1 MLTGSMV
8 AVVTPMDA
16 DGAVNY
22 REFASVIDFH
32 VTGGTEALVVA
43 GTTGESATLDHDEH
57 IELLERACE
66 LAAGRIPII
75 AGTGSNSTAQTLN
88 LSRAVDR
95 LPIAAFLVVTPYY
108 NKPPQEGMRRH
119 FSAVA
124 DAVHHPVILYNVPG
138 RTGVDLKPE
147 TVVKLAAHPNIHG
160 IKEATGEL
168 ERVRVLRE
176 TCGAEFVLLSGDDAT
191 AREFM
196 LQGGDGV
203 ISVTG
208 NVAPAGMRRLCDAAR
223 GRPARRSGEDRRR
236 FAGAAQE
243 LFCESN
249 PIPVK
254 WAVQQMGL
262 IGPGIRLP
270 LMPFAPQYHAPVASA
285 MITAGAQS
293 LPRDSAIRRSL
304 RCAPHRFRALRRS
317 HGGAIACEPTER

>member
-1 MLTGSMV
+1 
-8 AVVTPMDA
+8 MDA

-22 REFASVIDFH
+22 RDLARVIDFH
-32 VTGGTEALVVA
+32 VSGGTEALIVA
-43 GTTGESATLDHDEH
+43 GTTGESATLDHEEH
-57 IELLERACE
+57 VELLERACE
-66 LAAGRIPII
+66 IAEGRIPII
-75 AGTGSNSTAQTLN
+75 AGTGSNSTTQTLK
-88 LSRAVDR
+88 LSRAVDG
-95 LPIAAFLVVTPYY
+95 LPIAAYLVVTPYY

-119 FSAVA
+119 FTAIA

-147 TVVKLAAHPNIHG
+147 TVAKLAVHPNIAG

-168 ERVRVLRE
+168 ARVRVLRE

-223 GRPARRSGEDRRR
+223 AGRRVDAERIDADLQPLHRN
-236 FAGAAQE
+236 

-254 WAVQQMGL
+254 WACHKMGL
-262 IGPGIRLP
+262 IGPGIRMP
-270 LMPFAPQYHAPVASA
+270 LVPLAPQYHAAVASA
-285 MITAGAQS
+285 MIAAGVQVA
-293 LPRDSAIRRSL
+293 A
-304 RCAPHRFRALRRS
+304 A
-317 HGGAIACEPTER
+317 

>member
-1 MLTGSMV
+1 MLAGSMV

-22 REFASVIDFH
+22 RDFARVLDFH
-32 VTGGTEALVVA
+32 VSAGTEALIVA
-43 GTTGESATLDHDEH
+43 GTTGESATLEHDEH
-57 IELLERACE
+57 IEVLERACE
-66 LAAGRIPII
+66 IANGRIPII
-75 AGTGSNSTAQTLN
+75 AGTGSNSTAQTLQ

-95 LPIAAFLVVTPYY
+95 LPIAGYLVVTPYY

-119 FSAVA
+119 FTAIA
-124 DAVHHPVILYNVPG
+124 DAVHHPLILYNVPG

-147 TVVKLAAHPNIHG
+147 TVARLAVHPNIVG

-168 ERVRVLRE
+168 ARVRALRE
-176 TCGAEFVLLSGDDAT
+176 TCGAKFVLLSGDDAT
-191 AREFM
+191 SREFM

-203 ISVTG
+203 ISVTA

-223 GRPARRSGEDRRR
+223 AGRRVEAERIDADLQPLHRA
-236 FAGAAQE
+236 

-254 WAVQQMGL
+254 WACEKMGL

-270 LMPFAPQYHAPVASA
+270 LIPLAPQYHAVVASA
-285 MITAGAQS
+285 MLAAGVQVA
-293 LPRDSAIRRSL
+293 A
-304 RCAPHRFRALRRS
+304 A
-317 HGGAIACEPTER
+317 

>member
-1 MLTGSMV
+1 MLKGSMV

-22 REFASVIDFH
+22 RDFARVIDFH
-32 VTGGTEALVVA
+32 VNGGTEALIVA
-43 GTTGESATLDHDEH
+43 GTTGESATLDHKEH
-57 IELLERACE
+57 VELLDRACE
-66 LAAGRIPII
+66 LAEGRIPII

-95 LPIAAFLVVTPYY
+95 LPIAAYLVVTPYY

-119 FSAVA
+119 FCAVA

-147 TVVKLAAHPNIHG
+147 TVAKLASHGNIAG

-168 ERVRVLRE
+168 ARVRVLRE
-176 TCGAEFVLLSGDDAT
+176 TCGADFVLLSGDDAT

-208 NVAPAGMRRLCDAAR
+208 NVAPAGMRRLCDTAR
-223 GRPARRSGEDRRR
+223 AGRRVEAERID
-236 FAGAAQE
+236 ADLQALHKN

-254 WAVQQMGL
+254 WAVQKMGL

-270 LMPFAPQYHAPVASA
+270 LVSLAPQYHALVASA
-285 MITAGAQS
+285 MIAAGVQVA
-293 LPRDSAIRRSL
+293 A
-304 RCAPHRFRALRRS
+304 A
-317 HGGAIACEPTER
+317 

>member
-1 MLTGSMV
+1 MLKGSMV

-16 DGAVNY
+16 DGSVNY
-22 REFASVIDFH
+22 RDLARVIDFH
-32 VTGGTEALVVA
+32 VTGGTEALIVA
-43 GTTGESATLDHDEH
+43 GTTGESATLDHEEH

-66 LAAGRIPII
+66 IAEGRIPII
-75 AGTGSNSTAQTLN
+75 AGTGSNSTTQTLN

-95 LPIAAFLVVTPYY
+95 LPIAAYLVVTPYY

-124 DAVHHPVILYNVPG
+124 DAVHRPVILYNVPG

-147 TVVKLAAHPNIHG
+147 TVAKLATHPNIVG

-168 ERVRVLRE
+168 GRVRVLRE
-176 TCGAEFVLLSGDDAT
+176 TCGADFVLLSGDDAT

-208 NVAPAGMRRLCDAAR
+208 NVAPTAMRRLCDAAR
-223 GRPARRSGEDRRR
+223 GGRRAEAERID
-236 FAGAAQE
+236 ADLQALHKN

-254 WAVQQMGL
+254 WAVQKMGL

-270 LMPFAPQYHAPVASA
+270 LMPLAPQYHSLVASA
-285 MITAGAQS
+285 MITAGVQVA
-293 LPRDSAIRRSL
+293 A
-304 RCAPHRFRALRRS
+304 A
-317 HGGAIACEPTER
+317 

>member
-1 MLTGSMV
+1 MLKGSMV

-22 REFASVIDFH
+22 RDLARVIDFH
-32 VTGGTEALVVA
+32 VTGGTEALIVA
-43 GTTGESATLDHDEH
+43 GTTGESATLDHEEH

-66 LAAGRIPII
+66 IAEGRIPII

-95 LPIAAFLVVTPYY
+95 LPIAAYLVVTPYY

-124 DAVHHPVILYNVPG
+124 DAVHHPVILYNVPS

-147 TVVKLAAHPNIHG
+147 TVAKLATHPNIAG

-168 ERVRVLRE
+168 ARVRTLRE
-176 TCGAEFVLLSGDDAT
+176 TCGADFVLLSGDDAT

-208 NVAPAGMRRLCDAAR
+208 NVAPAPMRRLCDAAR
-223 GRPARRSGEDRRR
+223 AGRRAEAERVD
-236 FAGAAQE
+236 ADLQALHKN

-254 WAVQQMGL
+254 WAVQKMGL

-270 LMPFAPQYHAPVASA
+270 LMPLAPQYHSLVASA
-285 MITAGAQS
+285 MITAGVQVA
-293 LPRDSAIRRSL
+293 A
-304 RCAPHRFRALRRS
+304 A
-317 HGGAIACEPTER
+317 